1 MTPVDLPVSRS
12 QSRVALTPTS
22 LFVDVVQNSEAS
34 ESPLKI
40 AATTSDLKLFAAPA
54 GPKTFLKPLKIK
66 RKVSVALA
74 DLDAAD
80 KLMRSSSIAAARLF
94 LFCNGSRGTG
104 AEKFK
109 QRHGLILGKIC
120 NENHGEMTS
129 SNEDQV
135 QYKYLIQKIRSS
147 TPRPETSQAI
157 NICDVSGG
165 RSCGAVGGY
174 HDRLQFKTRTA
185 PPPVLHTFPPP
196 SMSVPL
202 TLNPRQA
209 KAQTQGERYLS
220 PRSPRL
226 NLDTTGLLSRHLSGS
241 SQGISEA
248 QGTSPAS
255 RIQIPYSVFS
265 SFPVNQ
271 LAPQSL
277 GNPVAGGKQNMT
289 WRKVWDTA
297 NAAEVE
303 ILQLQ
308 GEVSL
313 TKCIR
318 KLSQSPQCQEAQVR
332 ISVVGENGVEVA
344 TLHPPGREWNT
355 RMTCQGVKHAKLTRG
370 IQKNR
375 QKNRG
380 LQKQEW

>member
-1 MTPVDLPVSRS
+1 
-12 QSRVALTPTS
+12 
-22 LFVDVVQNSEAS
+22 
-34 ESPLKI
+34 
-40 AATTSDLKLFAAPA
+40 
-54 GPKTFLKPLKIK
+54 
-66 RKVSVALA
+66 
-74 DLDAAD
+74 
-80 KLMRSSSIAAARLF
+80 
-94 LFCNGSRGTG
+94 
-104 AEKFK
+104 
-109 QRHGLILGKIC
+109 
-120 NENHGEMTS
+120 MTS

-196 SMSVPL
+196 IMSVPL

-209 KAQTQGERYLS
+209 KAQAQDERSLS

-226 NLDTTGLLSRHLSGS
+226 NLDTTRDLSGS

-255 RIQIPYSVFS
+255 RIQIPYSVFP

-277 GNPVAGGKQNMT
+277 GNRLVGGKQNMT
-289 WRKVWDTA
+289 W
-297 NAAEVE
+297 
-303 ILQLQ
+303 
-308 GEVSL
+308 
-313 TKCIR
+313 
-318 KLSQSPQCQEAQVR
+318 
-332 ISVVGENGVEVA
+332 
-344 TLHPPGREWNT
+344 
-355 RMTCQGVKHAKLTRG
+355 
-370 IQKNR
+370 
-375 QKNRG
+375 
-380 LQKQEW
+380 